1 MSADTTR
8 PTWPHSDRRIGT
20 SMPGDSLD
28 DTAPWETPAPMSP
41 AQIAA
46 AHRALRPVHYRE
58 AAASLRAI
66 DVIDVEPEVNSAD
79 YFAGIHRAADLLDST
94 ARDLEEG
101 EPDA

>member
-1 MSADTTR
+1 MNADTTR

-20 SMPGDSLD
+20 SMPGDPLD

-58 AAASLRAI
+58 AAESLR
-66 DVIDVEPEVNSAD
+66 
-79 YFAGIHRAADLLDST
+79 GIAKARLATAPDAVATARALGLEDAADLLDST
-94 ARDLEEG
+94 ARDMEDTE
-101 EPDA
+101 